1 MKNKLQRRTV
11 NYKLYPIHVLGFA
24 FNDWAREAATGINK
38 KQQNGIMRSQSW
50 SLSELCTEKRQNGFE
65 LIFHRAEPFGY

>member
-11 NYKLYPIHVLGFA
+11 NYKLYPIHVLGFS

-38 KQQNGIMRSQSW
+38 KQQNGNMESKAGPGE
-50 SLSELCTEKRQNGFE
+50 ELCTEEMPKWNRIN
-65 LIFHRAEPFGY
+65 ISSC